1 MVSLRPIKVLNMWIR
16 CSVLFLM
23 LCALVGC
30 GDPPLQTVAGKVTLD
45 GKAYPRLIVYFRPM
59 SGTPNEFNLGVGET
73 DPSGKLTLRSTA
85 GGGLQRGTYRV
96 SFSCVVQVN
105 GKGAIAGLS
114 EEKADDDRKLV
125 TKELV
130 PERFLGEESPI
141 EFEVKTG
148 ENFFE
153 YDIPAT

>member
-1 MVSLRPIKVLNMWIR
+1 MSIR
-16 CSVLFLM
+16 CVCVLVMFSSL
-23 LCALVGC
+23 LGC

-45 GKAYPRLIVYFRPM
+45 GKAYQRLIVYFRPL

-85 GGGLQRGTYRV
+85 GGGIQRGKYRV

-105 GKGAIAGLS
+105 GKGVISGLS
-114 EEKADDDRKLV
+114 EEKADDDRRLV

-130 PERFLGEESPI
+130 PEQFLGEESPV
-141 EFEVKTG
+141 EFEVKSG

-153 YDIPAT
+153 YDIPGS